1 MIAVRSLLFQV
12 LFYAWT
18 VALCILYL
26 PLLAAP
32 RSWIMAGAR
41 LWIHGGFLLLRTIIG
56 LSHEVRGG
64 ENIPTGPALIVAK
77 HQSMWDTLVFHTLLP
92 DPVFILKK
100 ELIAIPFF
108 GWYLKKAGSV
118 PIDRSAGART
128 LKQMAEATRQAL
140 AKGRQV
146 IIFPEGTR
154 TAPGDSRPY
163 NSGVALLYGLGAPV
177 IPVALNSGLFWGR
190 HTFLRKPGRIVIEFL
205 PPMPEGMD
213 RRVFLKDVQD
223 RIEGACRQLA

>member
-1 MIAVRSLLFQV
+1 MIALRSLLFQV

-18 VALCILYL
+18 AGLCILYL

-41 LWIHGGFLLLRTIIG
+41 VWVRGGLLLLHVIVG
-56 LSHEVRGG
+56 LSHEVRGR
-64 ENIPTGPALIVAK
+64 ENIPSGAALIVAK
-77 HQSMWDTLVFHTLLP
+77 HQSMWDTLVFHTLLS
-92 DPVFILKK
+92 DAVFILKK

-118 PIDRSAGART
+118 PIDRSAGARA

-177 IPVALNSGLFWGR
+177 VPVALNSGLFWGR
-190 HTFLRKPGRIVIEFL
+190 HTFLRKPGTIAIEFL
-205 PPMPEGMD
+205 SPMPEGLD